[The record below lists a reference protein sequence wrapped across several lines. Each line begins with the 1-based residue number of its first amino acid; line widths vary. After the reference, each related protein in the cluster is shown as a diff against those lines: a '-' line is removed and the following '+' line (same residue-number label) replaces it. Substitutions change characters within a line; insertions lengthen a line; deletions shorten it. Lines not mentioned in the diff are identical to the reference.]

1 MKTSKY
7 NERMSDEHEHD
18 LLEDHNEA
26 QQEKDEIEDLAGF
39 SDELEDLDSIAE
51 DSEFAEDFKSRRIS
65 GRKSRRSLKARAR
78 ASSNESST
86 DANNYRLYI
95 SKVGQVD
102 LLSRDKE
109 QELGKL
115 IEDSRQNT
123 LSALIK
129 QPLAMKLIIDIPKS
143 IEKGERTLR
152 QTINGSVVHDDADNF
167 EGTLD
172 RLLSVSEEMRTVFRS
187 RQRSMNRVSKTSRR
201 KNRDYDQ
208 ELHDGI
214 QRLGFHWGVFE
225 DVVQKLR
232 GHKTEMKELS
242 SKLAQLCQKYNVELD
257 VLLNSEHSPNQ
268 SKLAAEDWPI
278 DHATAKKCYYILDQL
293 TIAVGVPFDEFEKT
307 MNYIDRQLKNLEK
320 AKEEM
325 VQANLRLVVNM
336 AKRYKGHQ
344 GMQFLDLI
352 QEGNIGLM
360 RAVDKFEY
368 DRGNKFSTYATW
380 WIRQAITRAIADQ
393 GRTIRVPV
401 HLIETINRI
410 SRAKRE
416 LEQSLERQPSP
427 EEIAEHL
434 GDMRADQVV
443 SALKIS
449 KTPVSLETPIGD
461 EDSTY
466 GDFIADEKAVSPLEE
481 TEKALMR
488 EELHKVLDTLN
499 EKEARIIKLRFGID
513 CDSDH
518 TLEEVGRVFDL
529 TRERIRQIEAQALN
543 KLRQRHRNLNLADFY

>member
-1 MKTSKY
+1 
-7 NERMSDEHEHD
+7 
-18 LLEDHNEA
+18 
-26 QQEKDEIEDLAGF
+26 
-39 SDELEDLDSIAE
+39 
-51 DSEFAEDFKSRRIS
+51 
-65 GRKSRRSLKARAR
+65 
-78 ASSNESST
+78 
-86 DANNYRLYI
+86 
-95 SKVGQVD
+95 
-102 LLSRDKE
+102 
-109 QELGKL
+109 
-115 IEDSRQNT
+115 
-123 LSALIK
+123 
-129 QPLAMKLIIDIPKS
+129 
-143 IEKGERTLR
+143 
-152 QTINGSVVHDDADNF
+152 
-167 EGTLD
+167 
-172 RLLSVSEEMRTVFRS
+172 
-187 RQRSMNRVSKTSRR
+187 
-201 KNRDYDQ
+201 
-208 ELHDGI
+208 
-214 QRLGFHWGVFE
+214 
-225 DVVQKLR
+225 
-232 GHKTEMKELS
+232 MKELQA
-242 SKLAQLCQKYNVELD
+242 KLDQLCEKHDTELD
-257 VLLNSEHSPNQ
+257 ILVNSDSPQNSLPDLEEWEIAQ
-268 SKLAAEDWPI
+268 
-278 DHATAKKCYYILDQL
+278 ATAKKCHHLL
-293 TIAVGVPFDEFEKT
+293 ESLKNTVSSPLDEFEKT
-307 MNYIDRQLKNLEK
+307 MSYIDQQLKTLEK

-410 SRAKRE
+410 SRARRE
-416 LEQSLERQPSP
+416 LEQSLERQPSA

-434 GDMRADQVV
+434 GDMRADQVI

-449 KTPVSLETPIGD
+449 KTPISLETPIGD

-466 GDFIADEKAVSPLEE
+466 GDFIADEKAASPLEE
-481 TEKALMR
+481 TEKTLMK

-543 KLRQRHRNLNLADFY
+543 KLRQRHRSLNLADFY